1 MWSLYRK
8 ELNSFLSNIT
18 GYMVIVL
25 FLLVNGLFLWVFPG
39 NYNIFDSRI
48 ATLKPFFELA
58 PVLYLL
64 LIPAITMRMLSD
76 EKRMGTLELLLTR
89 PLGRFQLVVSKYLTA
104 LSLVLITLVPT
115 LVYFLTIWLL
125 GSPTGNIDT
134 GATWG
139 SFAGLLFLASA
150 YVAIGLFASALTSSQ
165 VVAFLIAV
173 AASFSFY
180 MGFEFIASTQIPLV
194 LQNVLL
200 KLGINNHYQS
210 ISRGVV
216 DSRDLAYFIALTI
229 LFLWITKRFLHSNKK
244 IQIKSLKNVAML
256 VVATI
261 ASIVLIQNRL
271 FRVDLTAEK
280 RYSISQTTQSIL
292 EENTHPIF
300 IELYLSGDL
309 PPGMRQL
316 QQSFVEKVE
325 EYNAYSKQRIVLK
338 ETDLYEIKNKDER
351 EKQINNLIDFG
362 IQPVNLQH
370 KTDEGL
376 STKEVFPGAV
386 VQLNGFAMVINILKN
401 NPMMNDEQNINQS
414 SELIEY
420 ELTKAIRSLIND
432 RQPTV
437 AFLTGHGEANNY
449 ETGDLRYTLSSNY
462 HVINTTAQNL
472 LANDTIS
479 TLVVANP
486 QEAFSESDKLS
497 IDQFIMKGGKVLW
510 CIDPVFANSDSLS
523 KGFRTIAFDREL
535 NLRDQLFKYGVRIN
549 PDLILDAECLLYTIN
564 TAPVGQPTKFV
575 QAPFYF
581 APLAIPTASHPIGRN
596 LNRTMVE
603 FASSI
608 DLVES
613 SEGVKATPI
622 LTTSKYARTLTTP
635 AEVSLQ
641 ISTLQPQQLNLSQSY
656 IPIGVLLEGEFQSVF
671 QNRMTSS
678 LGMEQNNIIPKST
691 STKQIVL
698 ADGGII
704 RNKYRNHNGNI
715 QLQPMGYDINSGQTF
730 GNRDFIINC
739 IDYLNDDQN
748 ITVLRTKAIKMRPL
762 DKVKIKEERSKY
774 QLLNIAAPI
783 LLFAIMGLTISFL
796 RRRKYSKK
804 K

>member
-64 LIPAITMRMLSD
+64 LIPAITMRMISD

-89 PLGRFQLVVSKYLTA
+89 PLRRFQLILSKYLAA
-104 LSLVLITLVPT
+104 LSLVFISLVPT
-115 LVYFLTIWLL
+115 LIYFITIWLL
-125 GSPTGNIDT
+125 GSPAGNIDS

-150 YVAIGLFASALTSSQ
+150 YIAIGLFASALTSSQ

-180 MGFEFIASTQIPLV
+180 IGFEFVATTQIPLAI
-194 LQNVLL
+194 QNILL

-229 LFLWITKRFLHSNKK
+229 LFLWITKGFLNSNKK
-244 IQIKSLKNVAML
+244 FKIKSFKNIAFVSVA
-256 VVATI
+256 AI

-271 FRVDLTAEK
+271 FRFDLTAEK

-292 EENTHPIF
+292 EENTLPIF

-316 QQSFVEKVE
+316 QQNFNEKIE

-338 ETDLYEIKNKDER
+338 ETDLYQIKNKDDR
-351 EKQINNLIDFG
+351 EKRINNLIDFG

-376 STKEVFPGAV
+376 STKEIFPGAIV
-386 VQLNGFAMVINILKN
+386 ELNGFAMGINILKN
-401 NPMMNDEQNINQS
+401 NPLMNDDQNINQS

-420 ELTKAIRSLIND
+420 ELTKVIKSLMSNS
-432 RQPTV
+432 QPTV
-437 AFLTGHGEANNY
+437 AFLTGHGEANDY
-449 ETGDLRYTLSSNY
+449 ETGDIRYTLSTNY
-462 HVINTTAQNL
+462 HVINTTAISL
-472 LANDTIS
+472 LSNDTIS
-479 TLVVANP
+479 TLIVADP
-486 QEAFSESDKLS
+486 QEAFSEPDKLA
-497 IDQFIMKGGKVLW
+497 IDQFIMKGGNVLW

-535 NLRDQLFKYGVRIN
+535 NLRDQLFRYGVRIN

-564 TAPVGQPTKFV
+564 TAPIGQPTKFV
-575 QAPFYF
+575 QAPFYY
-581 APLAIPTASHPIGRN
+581 APLAIPSASHPIGRN

-603 FASSI
+603 FVSSI

-613 SEGVKATPI
+613 SEKVSATPI
-622 LTTSKYARTLTTP
+622 LTTSQYARTVTTP
-635 AEVSLQ
+635 TEISLQ
-641 ISTLQPQQLNLSQSY
+641 ISTLQPQQLNLTQAY
-656 IPIGVLLEGEFQSVF
+656 IPIGVLLEGEFQSAF
-671 QNRMTSS
+671 QNRMTGSY
-678 LGMEQNNIIPKST
+678 GMEQSDLITKSAP
-691 STKQIVL
+691 TKQIVL

-704 RNKYRNHNGNI
+704 RNKYRNHNGSI
-715 QLQPMGYDINSGQTF
+715 QLQPLGYDINSGQTF
-730 GNRDFIINC
+730 GNRDFIVNC

-783 LLFAIMGLTISFL
+783 LLFVIIGLTVSFL

>member
-58 PVLYLL
+58 PMLYLL
-64 LIPAITMRMLSD
+64 LIPAITMRMISD

-89 PLGRFQLVVSKYLTA
+89 PLGRFQLILSKYLAA
-104 LSLVLITLVPT
+104 LSLVFISLVPT
-115 LVYFLTIWLL
+115 LIFFITIWLL
-125 GSPTGNIDT
+125 GSPAGNIDS

-150 YVAIGLFASALTSSQ
+150 YIAIGLFASALTSSQ

-180 MGFEFIASTQIPLV
+180 IGFEFVATTQIPLAI
-194 LQNVLL
+194 QNILL

-229 LFLWITKRFLHSNKK
+229 LFLWITKGFLNSNKK
-244 IQIKSLKNVAML
+244 FKIKSFKNIAFVSVA
-256 VVATI
+256 AI

-271 FRVDLTAEK
+271 FRFDLTAEK

-316 QQSFVEKVE
+316 QQNFNEKIE

-338 ETDLYEIKNKDER
+338 ETDLYQIKNKDDR
-351 EKQINNLIDFG
+351 EKRINNLIDFG

-376 STKEVFPGAV
+376 STKEIFPGAIV
-386 VQLNGFAMVINILKN
+386 ELNGFAMGINILKN
-401 NPMMNDEQNINQS
+401 NPLMNDDQNINQS

-420 ELTKAIRSLIND
+420 ELTKIIKSLMSN

-437 AFLTGHGEANNY
+437 AFLTGHGEANDY
-449 ETGDLRYTLSSNY
+449 ETGDIRYTLSTNY
-462 HVINTTAQNL
+462 HVINTTAISL
-472 LANDTIS
+472 LSNDTIS
-479 TLVVANP
+479 TLIVADP
-486 QEAFSESDKLS
+486 QEAFSEPDKLA
-497 IDQFIMKGGKVLW
+497 IDQFIMKGGNVLW

-535 NLRDQLFKYGVRIN
+535 NLRDQLFRYGVRIN

-564 TAPVGQPTKFV
+564 TAPIGQPTKFV
-575 QAPFYF
+575 QAPFYY
-581 APLAIPTASHPIGRN
+581 APLAIPSASHPIGRN

-603 FASSI
+603 FVSSI

-613 SEGVKATPI
+613 SEKVSATPI
-622 LTTSKYARTLTTP
+622 LTTSQYARTVTTP
-635 AEVSLQ
+635 TEISLQ
-641 ISTLQPQQLNLSQSY
+641 ISTLQPQQLNLTQSY
-656 IPIGVLLEGEFQSVF
+656 ITIGVLLEGEFQSVF
-671 QNRMTSS
+671 QNRMTES
-678 LGMEQNNIIPKST
+678 LGIEQNNIVSKSVA
-691 STKQIVL
+691 TKQIVL

-715 QLQPMGYDINSGQTF
+715 QLQPLGYDINSGQTF
-730 GNRDFIINC
+730 GNRDFIVNC

-783 LLFAIMGLTISFL
+783 LLFVIIGLTLSFL

>member
-58 PVLYLL
+58 PMLYLL
-64 LIPAITMRMLSD
+64 LIPAITMRMISD

-89 PLGRFQLVVSKYLTA
+89 PLGRFQLILSKYLAA
-104 LSLVLITLVPT
+104 LSLVLISIVPT
-115 LVYFLTIWLL
+115 LIYFITIWLL
-125 GSPTGNIDT
+125 GSPAGNIDS

-150 YVAIGLFASALTSSQ
+150 YIAIGLFASALTSSQ

-180 MGFEFIASTQIPLV
+180 IGFEFVATTQIPLAI
-194 LQNVLL
+194 QNILL

-229 LFLWITKRFLHSNKK
+229 LFLWITKGFLNSNKK
-244 IQIKSLKNVAML
+244 FKIKSFKNIAFVSVA
-256 VVATI
+256 AI

-316 QQSFVEKVE
+316 QQNFNEKIE

-338 ETDLYEIKNKDER
+338 ETDLYQIKNKDDR
-351 EKQINNLIDFG
+351 EKRINNLIDFG

-376 STKEVFPGAV
+376 STKEIFPGAIV
-386 VQLNGFAMVINILKN
+386 ELNGFAMGINILKN
-401 NPMMNDEQNINQS
+401 NPLMNDDQNINQS

-420 ELTKAIRSLIND
+420 ELTKIIKSLMSN

-437 AFLTGHGEANNY
+437 AFLTGHGEANDY
-449 ETGDLRYTLSSNY
+449 ETGDIRYTLSTNY
-462 HVINTTAQNL
+462 HVINTTAISL
-472 LANDTIS
+472 LSNDTIS
-479 TLVVANP
+479 TLIVADP
-486 QEAFSESDKLS
+486 QEAFSEPEKLA
-497 IDQFIMKGGKVLW
+497 IDQFIMKGGNVLW

-535 NLRDQLFKYGVRIN
+535 NLRDQLFRYGVRIN

-564 TAPVGQPTKFV
+564 TAPIGQPTKFV
-575 QAPFYF
+575 QAPFYY
-581 APLAIPTASHPIGRN
+581 APLAIPSASHPIGRN

-603 FASSI
+603 FVSSI

-613 SEGVKATPI
+613 SEKVSATPI
-622 LTTSKYARTLTTP
+622 LTTSQYARTVTTP
-635 AEVSLQ
+635 TEISLQ
-641 ISTLQPQQLNLSQSY
+641 ISTLQPQQLNLTQAY
-656 IPIGVLLEGEFQSVF
+656 IPIGVLLEGEFQSAF
-671 QNRMTSS
+671 QNRMTGSY
-678 LGMEQNNIIPKST
+678 GIEQSDLIAKSAP
-691 STKQIVL
+691 TKQIVL

-704 RNKYRNHNGNI
+704 RNKYRNHNGSI
-715 QLQPMGYDINSGQTF
+715 QLQPLGYDINSGQTF
-730 GNRDFIINC
+730 GNRDFIVNC

-783 LLFAIMGLTISFL
+783 LLFVIIGLTVSFL